1 MRLSTRGRYALRSMV
16 DLALWGNEGPVSR
29 RELAA
34 RQEIS
39 SPYVAQLF
47 RKLIAAGL
55 ARGVKGP
62 GGGYA
67 LARPPEAI
75 SAGDVVRAAE
85 GPIELVRCIVPGSGL
100 PCKRTGDCVTRLLW
114 RRMTDAVKEIL
125 DSVTLQDLCE
135 EARGLGE
142 KGVRKR

>member
-16 DLALWGNEGPVSR
+16 DLALWGNDGPVSR

-34 RQEIS
+34 RQQIS

-47 RKLIAAGL
+47 RRLVAEGL

-67 LARPPEAI
+67 LARPPETI
-75 SAGDVVRAAE
+75 SAGDVVRAVE
-85 GPIELVRCIVPGSGL
+85 GPIELVRCVVPGSGD
-100 PCKRTGDCVTRLLW
+100 PCKRTGGCVTRLLW
-114 RRMTDAVKEIL
+114 RRMTDAVVEIL

-135 EARGLGE
+135 EARCLSETGA
-142 KGVRKR
+142 RKR